1 MKKIDDKE
9 CNPAKGVSIATKF
22 DIFEDALFKKKLLDT
37 KWEEFKVKNIN

>member
-22 DIFEDALFKKKLLDT
+22 DIFEDSLFKKNYQT
-37 KWEEFKVKNIN
+37 QNEKNSK